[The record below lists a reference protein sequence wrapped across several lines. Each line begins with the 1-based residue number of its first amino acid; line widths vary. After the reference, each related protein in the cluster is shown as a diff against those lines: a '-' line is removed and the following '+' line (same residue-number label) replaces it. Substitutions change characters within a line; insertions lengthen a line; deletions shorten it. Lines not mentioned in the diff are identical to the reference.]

1 MIDKHYLMFCIL
13 SFIGFSTIL
22 IQHIKYYKKGQ
33 YKVNFIF
40 LVASCILFCV
50 IDFFWGL
57 CALDIIPS
65 DRVFFDITTLYY
77 LVSGGIA
84 FLFAFFIFY
93 FCKDSF
99 KHLIFIAVISFVP
112 LLMITVL
119 LVQNYFTNN
128 LFYISADGVYTR
140 NKQIFIDL
148 VYLMHYIYYIV
159 CFFISI
165 YSYYLATKRSEH
177 LSRAVI
183 LFPIL
188 PIISSLLQYRDLA
201 QPHLS
206 IGYFI
211 ACLLIYSFEN
221 SYSHGQE
228 LQASVNT
235 KFKSILD
242 ECTSLLAYESV
253 PEENISLLLEK
264 LVKYYNADDAFISVF
279 TDDKINLEHIFYWNA
294 SRRARFL
301 TEAINNLPR
310 DVYSEWY
317 HIIQKRGEIY
327 ISDIAFPDVP
337 KSLSSFCKKLHIK
350 NFMTVPI
357 VNNGSIVAIMTVY
370 NFDNFKREFTML
382 RTIAYFTF
390 SEVLKRKAMD
400 KTEEERKSIISALSQ
415 GYDCIYYINLN
426 EDQITV
432 YRHDEKVERF
442 FDIHDNETVP
452 FKASYKFYVE
462 NVVVPEEQEELLE
475 FGSVEVLKSV
485 LRGRK
490 SVTKKFKSHI
500 TEVPET
506 FEAKWV
512 KVEPEDQEA
521 QHVVLGYTNIEAKI
535 QQRLQE
541 EKERQIVQ
549 NKLDLAIEVAEE
561 VAYES
566 QFDKLTGVYNKI
578 SGLDIMSKFLSA
590 KDEDESYALLFF
602 DLDKFKDINDNHGH
616 LEGDEI
622 LKGVGKAIK
631 HICRNCDIAVRFGG
645 DEFIILVKQ
654 MSTATEVENFGKQIV
669 EQIEKLARGKY
680 YYTTCSMGGYIT
692 KSRDLQRSLDMA
704 DKSLYDV
711 KNSGRDGIKIAID
724 NTL

>member
-1 MIDKHYLMFCIL
+1 
-13 SFIGFSTIL
+13 
-22 IQHIKYYKKGQ
+22 
-33 YKVNFIF
+33 
-40 LVASCILFCV
+40 
-50 IDFFWGL
+50 
-57 CALDIIPS
+57 
-65 DRVFFDITTLYY
+65 
-77 LVSGGIA
+77 
-84 FLFAFFIFY
+84 
-93 FCKDSF
+93 
-99 KHLIFIAVISFVP
+99 
-112 LLMITVL
+112 
-119 LVQNYFTNN
+119 
-128 LFYISADGVYTR
+128 
-140 NKQIFIDL
+140 
-148 VYLMHYIYYIV
+148 
-159 CFFISI
+159 
-165 YSYYLATKRSEH
+165 
-177 LSRAVI
+177 
-183 LFPIL
+183 
-188 PIISSLLQYRDLA
+188 
-201 QPHLS
+201 
-206 IGYFI
+206 
-211 ACLLIYSFEN
+211 
-221 SYSHGQE
+221 
-228 LQASVNT
+228 
-235 KFKSILD
+235 
-242 ECTSLLAYESV
+242 
-253 PEENISLLLEK
+253 
-264 LVKYYNADDAFISVF
+264 
-279 TDDKINLEHIFYWNA
+279 
-294 SRRARFL
+294 
-301 TEAINNLPR
+301 
-310 DVYSEWY
+310 
-317 HIIQKRGEIY
+317 
-327 ISDIAFPDVP
+327 
-337 KSLSSFCKKLHIK
+337 
-350 NFMTVPI
+350 MTVPI

-535 QQRLQE
+535 QKRLQE

>member
-1 MIDKHYLMFCIL
+1 MIDKHYLMFCTL

-65 DRVFFDITTLYY
+65 DRVFFDITTIYY

-242 ECTSLLAYESV
+242 ECTSLLAFESV
-253 PEENISLLLEK
+253 PEENISQLLEK

-279 TDDKINLEHIFYWNA
+279 NDDKINLEHIFYWNA
-294 SRRARFL
+294 SSRARFL

-310 DVYSEWY
+310 DVYNEWY
-317 HIIQKRGEIY
+317 QSVKKRGEIY
-327 ISDIAFPDVP
+327 ISDTTFPDVS
-337 KSLSSFCKKLHIK
+337 KSLATFCKKLHIK
-350 NFMTVPI
+350 NFMSVPI

-382 RTIAYFTF
+382 RTIAYFAF

-432 YRHDEKVERF
+432 YRHDDKVERF

-462 NVVVPEEQEELLE
+462 NV
-475 FGSVEVLKSV
+475 
-485 LRGRK
+485 
-490 SVTKKFKSHI
+490 
-500 TEVPET
+500 
-506 FEAKWV
+506 
-512 KVEPEDQEA
+512 
-521 QHVVLGYTNIEAKI
+521 VVLGYTNIEAKI